1 MLIQHGF
8 NVDSDNDVDKI
19 AFLRRKSYQFHV
31 PPFSLRK
38 NLKYVFL

>member
-8 NVDSDNDVDKI
+8 NVDSDNDGDTI
-19 AFLRRKSYQFHV
+19 AFLRRKFYQFHV
-31 PPFSLRK
+31 PPFSSGK